1 LFDEL
6 PAERADIRKI
16 KGSDSAHRRASFRQ
30 ESEIDLFADAQLLW
44 WRPSEQAN
52 EKGDIDA

>member
-16 KGSDSAHRRASFRQ
+16 KGSDRAHRRASFRR
-30 ESEIDLFADAQLLW
+30 EGEIDLFCG
-44 WRPSEQAN
+44 RPIVVVAA
-52 EKGDIDA
+52 K